1 MGREDSVQ
9 LSSADL
15 ERFFEEQL
23 SEWQFAHDN
32 FEALRQVETRSF
44 DAADF

>member
-15 ERFFEEQL
+15 ERFFEKQL
-23 SEWQFAHDN
+23 SEWQLAHDN

-44 DAADF
+44 ERG